1 MLKPTKIF
9 FVEHEPE
16 ALCCMP
22 WDLARRVRRVQSFLE
37 MCCRISGSQPAFS
50 LGNAVIWN
58 PSLEWATFRLYLER
72 ARWCHPAG
80 ELKNKLILRS
90 ERHGSSTTV
99 PLSLLL
105 FCGTKTFW
113 SHLKKELHHSHP
125 WQSVKWTATV
135 ALRGHSCTEKRC
147 KGNPPSPPSLEKS
160 KHNTYMLFI
169 SQLHF
174 TRAWMQL
181 RYRPCITRTIS

>member
-1 MLKPTKIF
+1 MNLRLCVACPEIWHEGIGGYKAFWRCVAGLQEANQLSVLGML
-9 FVEHEPE
+9 
-16 ALCCMP
+16 
-22 WDLARRVRRVQSFLE
+22 SF
-37 MCCRISGSQPAFS
+37 G
-50 LGNAVIWN
+50 
-58 PSLEWATFRLYLER
+58 ATFRLYLER

-90 ERHGSSTTV
+90 ERHGSSTTI

-147 KGNPPSPPSLEKS
+147 KGNPPSPPFLEKS

-174 TRAWMQL
+174 TWAWMQL